1 MYGYVSSQQGYQSTS
16 ICLES
21 IYIPISIYI
30 YIYQSLS
37 RYINLIQFTLVDTNL
52 KENHEGMQY
61 SKKLLN
67 ICPPGLRYPIFGKG
81 K

>member
-1 MYGYVSSQQGYQSTS
+1 MYGYVSSQQGYQSTCF
-16 ICLES
+16 CLES
-21 IYIPISIYI
+21 IFTYPSLYI

-61 SKKLLN
+61 SKLLN